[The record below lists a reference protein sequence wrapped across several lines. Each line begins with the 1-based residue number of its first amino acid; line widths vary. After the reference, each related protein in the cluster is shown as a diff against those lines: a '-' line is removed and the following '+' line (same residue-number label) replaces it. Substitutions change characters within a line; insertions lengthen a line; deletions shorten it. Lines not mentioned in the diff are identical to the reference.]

1 MVLCTWI
8 LTPVIVL
15 VRTLIQVVRDIVR
28 TVCEWVSS
36 TIKKI
41 VEVMEKVCDWLPWPL
56 STICNW
62 VKKLVEVVET
72 VWSWVCREVIDRV
85 ISWIEVLLE
94 YLYYILKWVCWVID
108 WILFR
113 WVEWLLCRLGFG
125 GRMKE
130 ICVHAVI
137 LTEDDGTPAVTVA
150 EAADFLAQTDRIYR
164 QCNLR
169 VRVERTEL
177 IAKPEYLDGTS
188 CSFGGMF
195 SGFFVW
201 FSQHAAPCCCVT
213 VYFVRTIKGAIG
225 CAYPGTDWV
234 TISAATPP
242 GRRGC
247 VVAQEIGHL
256 ADWWPHTGTGTIMST
271 PCGDRV
277 TPAQCCL
284 IRSSRFA
291 RSIMERRRRER

>member
-8 LTPVIVL
+8 LTPVITL

-28 TVCEWVSS
+28 TICDWVSS
-36 TIKKI
+36 TIRKI
-41 VEVMEKVCDWLPWPL
+41 VEVMEKVCSWLPWPL

-62 VKKLVEVVET
+62 VTKLVEVVET
-72 VWSWVCREVIDRV
+72 VWNWVCREVIERV
-85 ISWIEVLLE
+85 ISWIEVVLE
-94 YLYYILKWVCWVID
+94 YVFYLLKWVCWVVD
-108 WILFR
+108 WILLR
-113 WVEWLLCRLGFG
+113 WVEWALCRLGLG
-125 GRMKE
+125 GRLKE

-137 LTEDDGTPAVTVA
+137 LTEADGTPAVSVA
-150 EAADFLAQTDRIYR
+150 DAADFLARADRIFR

-169 VRVERTEL
+169 LRVERTEL
-177 IAKPEYLDGTS
+177 VAKPEYLEGTT
-188 CSFGGMF
+188 CAFGGMF
-195 SGFFVW
+195 SGFFLW
-201 FSQHAAPCCCVT
+201 FSRNAAPCCCVT
-213 VYFVRTIKGAIG
+213 VYFVRTIKDAKLG

-234 TISAATPP
+234 TIASTTPVDL
-242 GRRGC
+242 RGC

-271 PCGDRV
+271 PCGDRI

-291 RSIMERRRRER
+291 RSLTGRLRD